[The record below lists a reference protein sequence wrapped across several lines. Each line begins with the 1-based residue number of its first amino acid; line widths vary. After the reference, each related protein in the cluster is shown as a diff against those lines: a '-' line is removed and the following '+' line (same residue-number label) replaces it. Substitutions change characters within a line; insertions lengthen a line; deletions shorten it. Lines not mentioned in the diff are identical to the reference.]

1 MSRWIQISLTL
12 DGEGAE
18 AVADTLR
25 RYVHQGVSIEQPL
38 PGEAWSDE
46 PLPQG
51 PLIVRGYI
59 PADESAPAAQRQIEE
74 ALYYL
79 KKLYPLIPAPEFQV
93 VEEEEWAEAW
103 KKHYHPIRIGQR
115 ILIKPAWVEVE
126 IRPEDIVIE
135 MDPGMAF
142 GTGTHPTTQLCL
154 QAVER
159 FAGPE
164 TSLLDLGTGSGV
176 LAIAAARLGT
186 PRVFACDIDPLAVR
200 VAQENVR
207 RNGVQDR
214 VSVAQGSLA
223 ELLAEGRCFD
233 WAVANL
239 TARVITELAG
249 QGLER
254 VIQPGGRFVFSGLI
268 DTQAGE
274 VADVLEAVGL
284 PVVERESMSDWV
296 MLIAERLT

>member
-25 RYVHQGVSIEQPL
+25 RYVHQGVSIEQLL

-46 PLPQG
+46 PLPPG
-51 PLIVRGYI
+51 PLVVRGYI
-59 PADESAPAAQRQIEE
+59 PADESAPAIQRQIEE

-103 KKHYHPIRIGQR
+103 KKHYHPIRVGER
-115 ILIKPAWVEVE
+115 ILIKPAWVEAE
-126 IRPEDIVIE
+126 ARPGDIVIE

-154 QAVER
+154 QAVEQ

-164 TSLLDLGTGSGV
+164 ATLLDLGTGSGV

-186 PRVFACDIDPLAVR
+186 PHVFACDVDPLAVR
-200 VAQENVR
+200 VAQENVM
-207 RNGVQDR
+207 RNGVQNR

-223 ELLAEGRCFD
+223 ELLAERRCFD
-233 WAVANL
+233 WAIANL
-239 TARVITELAG
+239 TARIITDLAG

-254 VIQPGGRFVFSGLI
+254 VVQPGGRFVFSGLI
-268 DTQAGE
+268 DTQLGE
-274 VADVLEAVGL
+274 VSDALKTAGLSVVGQ
-284 PVVERESMSDWV
+284 RYMNDWV
-296 MLIAERLT
+296 LLITERLA